1 MLSTLIISS
10 TYLTAAE
17 ASRRLGVTR
26 TTLYAYVSRGLLRS
40 RATSGSRKREYA
52 AEDVEALLQRR
63 HARRDPTAVASAAL
77 GMHGLPVL
85 DSSLTLID
93 GGRLYYRG
101 QDAIALARESTL
113 EHVATLLWDAELAGV
128 GASVVGPQQAKRLA
142 EMPLIER
149 FHTWL
154 ATEGAADPTAF
165 NLEPAA
171 VRSVGLT
178 ILRGLS
184 IVACG
189 ELRSSDTI
197 AATLVRGWSPRGKGA
212 RRRIDAALVASAD
225 HDLNVSAFTAR
236 CIASAG
242 ATPYMAITGALAA
255 LSGHRHGGHT
265 ERVADMLD
273 EPGSAREVIAA
284 RLRRGEDVPG
294 AGHPLYPDGDPR
306 ARLLLELAVDGPAAQ
321 RGHDFARALAELLGR
336 HPTLD
341 LGLVV
346 LARSLRLPRDAPLA
360 LFALG
365 RTVGWIAHILE
376 QYATGVLIRPRARY
390 VGTPP

>member
-17 ASRRLGVTR
+17 ASKRLGITR

-40 RATSGSRKREYA
+40 RATSGSRRREYA

-63 HARRDPTAVASAAL
+63 HARRDPTAAATAAL

-101 QDAIALARESTL
+101 HDAIALAREATL
-113 EHVATLLWDAELAGV
+113 EHVATLLWDADLA
-128 GASVVGPQQAKRLA
+128 AVGPAVIGPMRAKQLA
-142 EMPLIER
+142 EMPLVER

-154 ATEGAADPTAF
+154 ATAGAADPAAF

-171 VRSVGLT
+171 VRAVGLT

-197 AATLVRGWSPRGKGA
+197 AATLVRGWNPRAKAA

-273 EPGSAREVIAA
+273 EPGSARDVIAA

-321 RGHDFARALAELLGR
+321 RGQDFARALAELLGR

-376 QYATGVLIRPRARY
+376 QYATGTLIRPRARY